1 MSHIYAIVLDRHVP
15 NSLQQSYNVL
25 NNHDRDFTSGTVLA
39 QNA

>member
-25 NNHDRDFTSGTVLA
+25 NNHDRAFASGTVLA